1 VAPPAA
7 VEPVASVEAVTAE
20 AEAALASLL
29 EAWVVSSV
37 QWRAYSAPSWEVP
50 CLVPFGLAT
59 RIGAASED
67 VVVAAVADV
76 VVVAAVADV
85 VVVAAVAAV
94 AAAAAAVIPAQAR
107 SRLGRP
113 PLCLA
118 GIAAM
123 RACSFS
129 DACHR
134 YQTSAQ
140 PSAFSI

>member
-1 VAPPAA
+1 MAPPAA

-29 EAWVVSSV
+29 EAWIVSSV

-67 VVVAAVADV
+67 VVVAAVAD
-76 VVVAAVADV
+76 

-140 PSAFSI
+140 SSAFSI